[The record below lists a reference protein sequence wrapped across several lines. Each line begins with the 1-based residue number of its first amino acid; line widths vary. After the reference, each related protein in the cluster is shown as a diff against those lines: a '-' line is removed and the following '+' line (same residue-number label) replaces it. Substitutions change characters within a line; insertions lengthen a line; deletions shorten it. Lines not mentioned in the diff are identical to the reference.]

1 MYSPDIGNGSI
12 AYLTTAYPHVSHTFI
27 RREIMGLEALGYA
40 IRRAAIRCGAVLVD
54 AIDEQECKKTLHV
67 LEQPKLAFIGQI
79 LHGLMLA
86 GLKLGTATHAAW
98 QLSKPSERGLARHMA
113 YLVEALALRAYFER
127 KRVAHVHVHFG
138 TNAAAVAMLVQLLG
152 GPSFSITCHG
162 PDEFDAPIALSLGV
176 KTSRARFVVATSHY
190 CAAQL
195 RRWTDY
201 SQWDKIH
208 VVRCTVDDAWFDAS
222 VAVADSPSSL
232 LTIGR
237 FSAQKGQLMLLDAY
251 ADAVSAGLRSPLVMV
266 GDGELRVVIEARIAA
281 LGLAGRVQLTG
292 WTDAPG
298 IRVHLSNCRAVV
310 LPSFAEGLPVVLMEA
325 MAFGRPVVTT
335 SVAGIPELVRD
346 GEHGWLVPA
355 GDRASLAGALLAVDT
370 APVEQLRAMGM
381 AAQQAVRRSHSM
393 RSEVGKLHEL
403 FAKVR

>member
-1 MYSPDIGNGSI
+1 MYSTDLRNGGI
-12 AYLTTAYPHVSHTFI
+12 AYLTTEYPHVSHTFI
-27 RREIMGLEALGYA
+27 RREIVGLEALGYT
-40 IRRAAIRCGAVLVD
+40 IRRVAIRCGTVLVD
-54 AIDEQECKKTLHV
+54 AIDEQECKQTLHV
-67 LEQPKLAFIGQI
+67 LDQPKLAFTGQV
-79 LHGLMLA
+79 LHGLLLA
-86 GLKLGTATHAAW
+86 GLKLGTATRAAW
-98 QLSKPSERGLARHMA
+98 QLSKPSERGLVRHVA
-113 YLVEALALRAYFER
+113 YLVEALALRAYFAR
-127 KRVAHVHVHFG
+127 RGVAHVHVHFG

-152 GPSFSITCHG
+152 GPSFSITFHG

-222 VAVADSPSSL
+222 VPVADSPSSFV
-232 LTIGR
+232 TIGR
-237 FSAQKGQLMLLDAY
+237 LSAQKGQLLLLDAY
-251 ADAVSAGLRSPLVMV
+251 ADAVSAGLRSPLVIV
-266 GDGELRVVIEARIAA
+266 GDGELRAVIEARIAA

-292 WTDAPG
+292 WTDANG
-298 IRVHLSNCRAVV
+298 IRAQLAKCRAVV

-335 SVAGIPELVRD
+335 TVAGIPELVRD

-355 GDRASLAGALLAVDT
+355 GDRASLTDALLAVDAAT
-370 APVEQLRAMGM
+370 VERLRAMGI
-381 AAQQAVRRSHSM
+381 AAQQAVRRSHSL
-393 RSEVGKLHEL
+393 RTEVGKLHEL